1 MSRVRDIIPY
11 SLRMPD
17 DLKTLLAERAKQ
29 NGRSL
34 NSEMVMILQDAVNS
48 ASPQPKSSA
57 EHTAAIQ
64 AEEVKK
70 MVFDTLVKLYE
81 KDDK

>member
-1 MSRVRDIIPY
+1 MKGMRSISPFGV
-11 SLRMPD
+11 RMPD
-17 DLKTLLAERAKQ
+17 DLKERLTVRAAE

-34 NSEMVMILQDAVNS
+34 NSEIVMILQDAVNS
-48 ASPQPKSSA
+48 SSPQPRSSA
-57 EHTAAIQ
+57 EHAAAIH

-81 KDDK
+81 DKK

>member
-17 DLKTLLAERAKQ
+17 SLKSQLSERAKQ

-48 ASPQPKSSA
+48 ASPQPRSSA
-57 EHTAAIQ
+57 EHAAAIQ

-81 KDDK
+81 NKK

>member
-17 DLKTLLAERAKQ
+17 NLKNQLTERAKQ

-34 NSEMVMILQDAVNS
+34 NSEMVMILQDAVN
-48 ASPQPKSSA
+48 AAAMQPKSSA
-57 EHTAAIQ
+57 EHAAAIQ

-70 MVFDTLVKLYE
+70 MVFDTLVKLYG
-81 KDDK
+81 DKK